1 MKPCSFGARLAL
13 SALCM
18 VLLAGACGAQG
29 DSAVATVNGEAI
41 SAADFYERV
50 QQVSV
55 REFIVSTTPLTV
67 RAQTAGQIVLDQ
79 MINERLT
86 LQWASKTG
94 LLPPEAE
101 VDAEFARAKSQPQ
114 LRQALAAHVLAE
126 ETIKQNIRYARARFN
141 LATTGTTV
149 TPAEV
154 EKYYKDH
161 VASYTAPERYSLEG
175 LRTDKPDD
183 VPKIEAAVKAGK
195 PFPEVVKTYCTDKAL
210 VDRNGVMGTFNATDQ
225 TIPAPVREA
234 AAALKDGQVSG
245 PVKIE
250 AEAGPGKPK
259 ATIWWFLRMAHRQPP
274 TVTPFAVVQK
284 QAEQAAM
291 LEKAGGIQTADK
303 KIADF
308 RRLSE
313 IKINLPG
320 YDMLLPKPKP

>member
-1 MKPCSFGARLAL
+1 MKPYSPGARLAL
-13 SALCM
+13 TALCM
-18 VLLAGACGAQG
+18 ILLGGPCRAQG

-50 QQVSV
+50 QQVGV

-67 RAQTAGQIVLDQ
+67 RTQTAGQIVLDQ

-94 LLPPEAE
+94 LMPPEADVE
-101 VDAEFARAKSQPQ
+101 AELARAKSQPQ
-114 LRQALAAHVLAE
+114 LRQALASHVIAE

-141 LATTGTTV
+141 LATTGTMV

-161 VASYTAPERYSLEG
+161 IASYTTPERYALEG
-175 LRTDKPDD
+175 LRTDKPAD
-183 VPKIEAAVKAGK
+183 VPKIEAAVKSGT
-195 PFPEVVKTYCTDKAL
+195 PFPEIVKTYCTDKAL
-210 VDRNGVMGTFNATDQ
+210 VDRNGVMGTFSASDQ
-225 TIPAPVREA
+225 TIPAPEREA
-234 AAALKDGQVSG
+234 AAALKEGQVSG

-250 AEAGPGKPK
+250 ADAGPAKPK
-259 ATIWWFLRMAHRQPP
+259 TAVWWFLRMAHRLPQ

-284 QAEQAAM
+284 QAEQAAL
-291 LEKAGGIQTADK
+291 LEKAGGIATADK
-303 KIADF
+303 KIEDF

-313 IKINLPG
+313 IRINLPG
-320 YDMLLPKPKP
+320 YDMLLAKPKP